1 MKCKTVNWY
10 FFLSYILIFT
20 SKPFTGAIMVK
31 EKDQL
36 VLQSVFKARPYQ
48 EPIMG
53 SWPYSSLKLSSIVF
67 LPFRSLYTRI

>member
-10 FFLSYILIFT
+10 FFFFLSYILIFT
-20 SKPFTGAIMVK
+20 GKPFTGAIMVK

-36 VLQSVFKARPYQ
+36 VLQSVKAR
-48 EPIMG
+48 
-53 SWPYSSLKLSSIVF
+53 PYSSLKLSSIVF

>member
-10 FFLSYILIFT
+10 FFFLSYILIFT
-20 SKPFTGAIMVK
+20 GKPFTGAIMVK

-36 VLQSVFKARPYQ
+36 VLQSVFKARPY
-48 EPIMG
+48 
-53 SWPYSSLKLSSIVF
+53 SSMKLSSIVF

>member
-20 SKPFTGAIMVK
+20 GKPFTGAIMVK

-36 VLQSVFKARPYQ
+36 V
-48 EPIMG
+48 
-53 SWPYSSLKLSSIVF
+53 
-67 LPFRSLYTRI
+67 

>member
-20 SKPFTGAIMVK
+20 GKPFTGAIMVK

-36 VLQSVFKARPYQ
+36 VLQSVFKANRT
-48 EPIMG
+48 
-53 SWPYSSLKLSSIVF
+53 
-67 LPFRSLYTRI
+67 RSPLWAPGRTRH